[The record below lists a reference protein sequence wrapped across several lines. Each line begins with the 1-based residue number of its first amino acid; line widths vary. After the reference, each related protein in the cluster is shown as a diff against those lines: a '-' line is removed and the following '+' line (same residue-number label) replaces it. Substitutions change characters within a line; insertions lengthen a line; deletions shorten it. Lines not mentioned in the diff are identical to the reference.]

1 MWRHRSDG
9 DVVRDLPRT
18 RRVMPYIMRGRN
30 EAAVNL
36 EHDVALHAADNFVR
50 EWNQANPGLRIDVFH
65 LTTWALRDT
74 LLRHPTAHRFVVGG
88 RLYDRKG
95 VWFSYAIKAK
105 LETGAP
111 MLVVKRRFDTD
122 ESFAAMVL
130 GMHETEQRYRRG
142 EAARVERELGLLFA
156 FPRFVRRLLMRLVD
170 AADRLGL
177 LPRSFIENDP
187 MFASAFFANMAS
199 LGMPAVYHHLYEYG
213 TAGIF
218 CSVGRPVTD
227 PGSPTSG
234 PERRR
239 TMQVRWTF
247 DERAEDGLT
256 AWFAIRRF
264 RQVIEDPAAVGLR
277 VESLAP
283 DAAQPID
290 DQIDDAAR
298 S

>member
-9 DVVRDLPRT
+9 DVVRGLPRN

-30 EAAVNL
+30 EAAVYL
-36 EHDVALHAADNFVR
+36 EHDVALRAADAFIR
-50 EWNQANPGLRIDVFH
+50 EWNQVNPGLRIDVFH
-65 LTTWALRDT
+65 VAAWALRDT
-74 LLRHPTAHRFVVGG
+74 LVRHPTMNRFVAGG

-111 MLVVKRRFDTD
+111 LIVVKRRFDTD
-122 ESFAAMVL
+122 ESFGAMVL
-130 GMHETEQRYRRG
+130 GMHDTEQRYRRG
-142 EAARVERELGLLFA
+142 EAARVEQELGLLFA
-156 FPRFVRRLLMRLVD
+156 FPGFVRRVLMGLVG
-170 AADRLGL
+170 AANRLGL
-177 LPRSFIENDP
+177 LPKSYIENDP

-199 LGMPAVYHHLYEYG
+199 FGMPAVYHHLYEYG
-213 TAGIF
+213 TAGVF
-218 CSVGRPVTD
+218 ASLGRPVTD

-234 PERRR
+234 TGRRR

-256 AWFAIRRF
+256 AWFAVRRF
-264 RQVIEDPAAVGLR
+264 RQVMEDPKGVGLA
-277 VESLAP
+277 VETLAP
-283 DAAQPID
+283 DATQPID
-290 DQIDDAAR
+290 EHLDDAAR